1 MALKD
6 IMIVDPFL
14 ELYEYFDENRIIN
27 YFVDRL
33 KGDGLSYVMAVEYT
47 LDYFRELKRVGKFGL
62 F

>member
-1 MALKD
+1 
-6 IMIVDPFL
+6 MIVDPFL
-14 ELYEYFDENRIIN
+14 ELHEYFDENRIMN